1 MKKMLVVLISGV
13 LLVLSSNVAMASSI
27 RPGTMELGGYASF
40 QTISIDGAGDVD
52 VNTFLVTGGQFIKE
66 DVQVGGTFMFLT
78 ADGGGSSADS
88 KMIDA
93 YVKKYFLEAMKSEVT
108 IPYVGAQAGLVAFDA
123 GGEDDTQFS
132 YGVMAGIKHFLSE
145 ETSVNLEYNY
155 RMFSDAT
162 VGTLMLG
169 ISYYFNR

>member
-40 QTISIDGAGDVD
+40 QTMSFDGGGSVD
-52 VNTFLVTGGQFIKE
+52 VNTLLVTGGQFIKE
-66 DVQVGGTFMFLT
+66 DVQVGGALMYMT
-78 ADGGGSSADS
+78 ADGGGSSADAQ
-88 KMIDA
+88 MIDA

-108 IPYVGAQAGLVAFDA
+108 IPYVGAQAGMIFYDA
-123 GGEDDTQFS
+123 GGDDDTEFS
-132 YGVMAGIKHFLSE
+132 FGAMAGIKHFLSE
-145 ETSVNLEYNY
+145 QTSVNLEYNY
-155 RMFSDAT
+155 RIYSDLK
-162 VGTLMLG
+162 VGTLMVG